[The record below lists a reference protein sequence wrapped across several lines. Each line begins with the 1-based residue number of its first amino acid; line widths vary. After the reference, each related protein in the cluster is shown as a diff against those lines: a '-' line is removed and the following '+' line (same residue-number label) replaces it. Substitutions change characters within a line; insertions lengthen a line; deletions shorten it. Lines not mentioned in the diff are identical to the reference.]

1 MHEPN
6 VIATDCCIQEFL
18 NIKKVDYPHFP
29 ARYINMAR
37 TLGIESNDLAKHVPS
52 SIYSSWKESL
62 TSQCLSNLKNEQDGS
77 YLETLARIKKVIS
90 ELKPAV
96 VDERYLDSFQE
107 PLKSRVQSLK
117 PLQGNFHSAIKY
129 SNSGSVTGRLTIVSG
144 PNVLT
149 MPAEYKKTLRSRFK
163 GGKIAQVDLVAAEPT
178 IALNVMKKH
187 PKADPY
193 LELAEGVFNSLL
205 DRNACKHAVLCA
217 LYGQS
222 KKKLST
228 VLGPRIDANEAIR
241 STKSY
246 FDYVNLLSF
255 IRSGIDDDNVMR
267 NFFGRPI
274 RLPDSSDSL
283 VVSYYLQSTAAEAA
297 ILAFGDLVKRTREHC
312 VPLHIIHDALLLDCK
327 PDYYRFLMDKKIIK
341 LKLNDWILPAK
352 ITPIDE

>member
-6 VIATDCCIQEFL
+6 VISTDCCIQEFL
-18 NIKKVDYPHFP
+18 NIKKIEYSQFP
-29 ARYINMAR
+29 VRYINMAK
-37 TLGIESNDLAKHVPS
+37 TLGIESNDLVKHVPS
-52 SIYSSWKESL
+52 SIYVNWKNSVINK
-62 TSQCLSNLKNEQDGS
+62 CLSSLEDEKDGL
-77 YLETLARIKKVIS
+77 YLETLSRIKKVIF

-96 VDERYLDSFQE
+96 VNERYLGSLQE
-107 PLKSRVQSLK
+107 PLKSRVQSLR
-117 PLQGNFHSAIKY
+117 PLEGNFHSSIKY
-129 SNSGSVTGRLTIVSG
+129 SNSGSVTGRLTIAAG
-144 PNVLT
+144 PNILT
-149 MPAEYKKTLRSRFK
+149 MPAEYKKVLRSRFK
-163 GGKIAQVDLVAAEPT
+163 GGKIVQVDLVAAEPT

-187 PKADPY
+187 PEADPY

-228 VLGPRIDANEAIR
+228 VLGPKIDVNEAIN

-246 FDYVNLLSF
+246 FDYANLLSF
-255 IRSGIDDDNVMR
+255 IRSGVDDDNVMR

-283 VVSYYLQSTAAEAA
+283 VISYYLQSTAAEAA
-297 ILAFGDLVKRTREHC
+297 ILAFGNLIERTTEHC

-352 ITPIDE
+352 VTPIDE